1 MTEKKASRDIY
12 VFSQYLNE
20 VYRLY
25 GLSGN
30 QEIFTEQFRT
40 YLKRMIAKLKDSS
53 FRDLEKYRN
62 ANCASNCLPGHSIRT
77 ALLAMGLAI
86 ELGLKESEITEVG
99 VGALLHDI
107 GKLFLPREILDKPC
121 KLSEFE
127 FEVIKSHSEIGFQVL
142 RNENWLPGLC
152 IEIVHNHHERL
163 DGSGYPN
170 HLSGDEIHRYERIV
184 GVADVF
190 DAMTS
195 KRNYREALSY
205 ELAFQEIK
213 KESPLLLD
221 RQIVFVL
228 GELIKKFSCPK
239 REITERLEMRRE
251 ICHYPCAE

>member
-1 MTEKKASRDIY
+1 
-12 VFSQYLNE
+12 
-20 VYRLY
+20 
-25 GLSGN
+25 
-30 QEIFTEQFRT
+30 
-40 YLKRMIAKLKDSS
+40 MIAKLKDSS

-77 ALLAMGLAI
+77 ALLAVNLAK

-99 VGALLHDI
+99 MGALLHDI

-142 RNENWLPGLC
+142 RNENWLPGSC

-251 ICHYPCAE
+251 ICHYPCVE

>member
-142 RNENWLPGLC
+142 RNENWLPGSC
-152 IEIVHNHHERL
+152 IEIVHNHRFL
-163 DGSGYPN
+163 
-170 HLSGDEIHRYERIV
+170 
-184 GVADVF
+184 F
-190 DAMTS
+190 
-195 KRNYREALSY
+195 
-205 ELAFQEIK
+205 
-213 KESPLLLD
+213 
-221 RQIVFVL
+221 
-228 GELIKKFSCPK
+228 CPK
-239 REITERLEMRRE
+239 CRKEVGHI
-251 ICHYPCAE
+251 